1 VGDGGTNISAISIVS
16 NILVRG
22 RCIQLELKSVSPG
35 FISVWSRRSEKR
47 NGLFK
52 ERGVASI
59 AIGFEK
65 SRLIGPSRM
74 ISKSSDPAILF
85 DLDGTLVDTAYR
97 HVTSWAAALEDAG
110 ILVPEWKIHRR
121 IGMSGRSLVR
131 QLVREHGL
139 HSSKID
145 VEQLE
150 KAHDTV
156 FNKLSSIQ
164 PLPGA
169 ENLLRYLTKHGV
181 GWAIATTGGKQQ
193 TKKLLRTLRI
203 PGKTVVVTGDD
214 VAKAKP
220 SPDVF
225 VSAAKRLG
233 IPVEYCIVVGDSV
246 WDMLAAGRRRALSV
260 GLLSGGYSQAELEQA
275 GAFRVYADPADMLE
289 HIEDIGLG

>member
-1 VGDGGTNISAISIVS
+1 V
-16 NILVRG
+16 
-22 RCIQLELKSVSPG
+22 
-35 FISVWSRRSEKR
+35 
-47 NGLFK
+47 
-52 ERGVASI
+52 
-59 AIGFEK
+59 
-65 SRLIGPSRM
+65 
-74 ISKSSDPAILF
+74 
-85 DLDGTLVDTAYR
+85 TA
-97 HVTSWAAALEDAG
+97 WAAALNDAG

-121 IGMSGRSLVR
+121 IGMSGRLLIR

-139 HSSKID
+139 RSSKID

-150 KAHDTV
+150 KKHDAV
-156 FNKLSSIQ
+156 FNRSIGSIQ

-169 ENLLRYLTKHGV
+169 EKLLRHRGELGV
-181 GWAIATTGGKQQ
+181 GWAIATTGGKEQ

-203 PGKTVVVTGDD
+203 PAKTVVVTGDD

-233 IPVEYCIVVGDSV
+233 VPVEHCLVVGDSI

-260 GLLSGGYSQAELEQA
+260 GFLSGGYSQAELEQA

-289 HIEDIGLG
+289 HIEDVGLG